1 MSIKS
6 ELCKDFAGEDGGK
19 FVSHRAWH
27 RVMFSYNAV
36 KARRC
41 EPSLTN

>member
-27 RVMFSYNAV
+27 RVMHRASYRV
-36 KARRC
+36 MYQ
-41 EPSLTN
+41 LG